1 MTTRKCQNCPIR
13 DSSRASFAQQFEL
26 EHESQGAR
34 KRKDGEDSL
43 LERVIAASENHF
55 LLGPLATGRGLKSL
69 SATIEGALLN
79 WTFRSSVP

>member
-1 MTTRKCQNCPIR
+1 M
-13 DSSRASFAQQFEL
+13 
-26 EHESQGAR
+26 
-34 KRKDGEDSL
+34 GEDSL
-43 LERVIAASENHF
+43 LERVIASTENHF